1 MEGLVCQ
8 LGRVV
13 VCEKRDLLRKE
24 FLVRR
29 DEALRLKAPARLVVV
44 VRDVGADIEVVIDLV
59 AAKTE
64 MGIVIAIVVASVI
77 SIAIACFHRPFCI
90 D

>member
-1 MEGLVCQ
+1 M
-8 LGRVV
+8 
-13 VCEKRDLLRKE
+13 E

-29 DEALRLKAPARLVVV
+29 DEASRLKAQTGLVVVV
-44 VRDVGADIEVVIDLV
+44 VRDVGADIDVVIDLV

-64 MGIVIAIVVASVI
+64 MGIVIAIVVASAI

>member
-1 MEGLVCQ
+1 M
-8 LGRVV
+8 
-13 VCEKRDLLRKE
+13 E

-29 DEALRLKAPARLVVV
+29 GEVLRLKAPARLVVV
-44 VRDVGADIEVVIDLV
+44 VVRDVGGDIDAVIDLV

-64 MGIVIAIVVASVI
+64 MGIVIAIVVASAI

-90 D
+90 G

>member
-1 MEGLVCQ
+1 M
-8 LGRVV
+8 
-13 VCEKRDLLRKE
+13 E

-29 DEALRLKAPARLVVV
+29 GEVLRLKAPARLVVV
-44 VRDVGADIEVVIDLV
+44 VVVRDVGADIDVVIDLV

-64 MGIVIAIVVASVI
+64 MGIVIAIGVASAI

-90 D
+90 G